1 VVTEATGSQKRL
13 RGPNVGTGTSSVC
26 THNRRMVADP
36 ARDGER
42 ADGDDRRASWRDRGA
57 AKKVFFGSRFAERQN
72 DLAALLTMLLA

>member
-1 VVTEATGSQKRL
+1 MVTEATGSQKRL

-42 ADGDDRRASWRDRGA
+42 ADSWRRPPDFVAHRGA
-57 AKKVFFGSRFAERQN
+57 AKKVF
-72 DLAALLTMLLA
+72 LAVVSQSDKTT